1 YHTTTFFEDEANPA
15 DVRSL
20 LPRQDVFLWEGHHKT
35 MVEDFGMPQW
45 TEPLPSSLIF
55 LQSCLALNEDET
67 RTLLP
72 RGAVALVGS
81 ATRTYS
87 ASGGAV
93 TLAFFNA
100 LLYDDQPLGAALR
113 QAKNFLLAYTLL
125 KEKRLGP
132 NAKLTGANVRSSW
145 AFTLWGDPTV
155 KLPRPI
161 PTPDAIP
168 PVRHQVKG
176 NTLIVSLPEETYEK
190 VVMPKYTAQMLPNAR
205 LAGLLTQESEDLR
218 RLVPFIFAEV
228 HFPKAPPD
236 QAPRLSSR
244 IPSRNYVF
252 VWDGRRRCG
261 YLLVM
266 PRPKDQK
273 ELRFRIAWEEE

>member
-1 YHTTTFFEDEANPA
+1 LRTPGLERADVLIVVANLKAIPTERRPNPIAGKDPEIEMEPMTPKGSEPFEFATGRLFHQDPAVVLLMLARQQLLAAARGPRKAMVVSNPGGGLPLLETFSRNTIKELRNNGYHTTTFFEDEANPA

-113 QAKNFLLAYTLL
+113 QAK
-125 KEKRLGP
+125 
-132 NAKLTGANVRSSW
+132 
-145 AFTLWGDPTV
+145 
-155 KLPRPI
+155 
-161 PTPDAIP
+161 
-168 PVRHQVKG
+168 
-176 NTLIVSLPEETYEK
+176 
-190 VVMPKYTAQMLPNAR
+190 
-205 LAGLLTQESEDLR
+205 
-218 RLVPFIFAEV
+218 
-228 HFPKAPPD
+228 
-236 QAPRLSSR
+236 
-244 IPSRNYVF
+244 
-252 VWDGRRRCG
+252 
-261 YLLVM
+261 
-266 PRPKDQK
+266 
-273 ELRFRIAWEEE
+273 